1 MDKRLLRA
9 PLPRRDDDVA
19 LDALR
24 PRRLVLGQ
32 LALGDA
38 VGPIAEILERHA
50 AELSGNP
57 VRHELAG
64 LSGGDAAHPRVRTG
78 LELAELRRD
87 GARRFLPEL
96 MAADAVDVTH
106 ALAPGLARD
115 VLRDI
120 GRAAEILLRRHFHHR
135 VPVDR
140 RIILRRRPLVGR
152 RHRREIELLA
162 GLGAHLRRVHQPI
175 AAHPDLIVRI
185 RQVRDDVAAL
195 IVGDDDLGIFGR
207 QLGRL
212 RDDPDP
218 GFRAARTGDHAADVV
233 IVDRDRRLLRVGR
246 CRHGNRHRGDADCG
260 NRRKQNLSQ
269 THLVLPAMPG
279 LKPPVVEE

>member
-1 MDKRLLRA
+1 MGELLLRA

-57 VRHELAG
+57 VHHELAG
-64 LSGGDAAHPRVRTG
+64 LSGGDAAHPRFRTG

-106 ALAPGLARD
+106 ALAPES
-115 VLRDI
+115 
-120 GRAAEILLRRHFHHR
+120 RA
-135 VPVDR
+135 
-140 RIILRRRPLVGR
+140 
-152 RHRREIELLA
+152 
-162 GLGAHLRRVHQPI
+162 
-175 AAHPDLIVRI
+175 
-185 RQVRDDVAAL
+185 
-195 IVGDDDLGIFGR
+195 
-207 QLGRL
+207 
-212 RDDPDP
+212 
-218 GFRAARTGDHAADVV
+218 
-233 IVDRDRRLLRVGR
+233 
-246 CRHGNRHRGDADCG
+246 
-260 NRRKQNLSQ
+260 
-269 THLVLPAMPG
+269 
-279 LKPPVVEE
+279 